1 MEATYWSMDECCW
14 VSWSPDRPAA
24 EADDAGPVDTTAIP
38 AQLAEA
44 ERRVST

>member
-14 VSWSPDRPAA
+14 VSWSPDGSAA
-24 EADDAGPVDTTAIP
+24 DAGEADPVATVAIP

-44 ERRVST
+44 ERPVST